1 MEYKPK
7 YNPADNAEVERIS
20 KDMSKPELEEYYTKD
35 RNKRYTPCGE
45 GWGIAFAILIAIS
58 MLVGIGIVTGIGIAT
73 DKVEDQMAEISIE
86 VCPFLGQGYTSDQ
99 VLESSYDE
107 TRIVCDQTNSYR
119 SGH

>member
-1 MEYKPK
+1 MT

-20 KDMSKPELEEYYTKD
+20 KDMPKPELEEYYVRD
-35 RNKRYTPCGE
+35 RNKRHTSCGS
-45 GWGIAFAILIAIS
+45 GWGVAFGILLFIF
-58 MLVGIGIVTGIGIAT
+58 VIGAAGWSLGHDVALNN
-73 DKVEDQMAEISIE
+73 VEDNMAEISIE

-99 VLESSYDE
+99 VLKSSYDE